1 MTILWQQLKSHV
13 QIDLYYFKESLNIFS
28 EKFSKSDHC
37 AASYGGVSG
46 EGRKLP
52 YAFAQQ

>member
-1 MTILWQQLKSHV
+1 MNNLMSYCGLPAARISA
-13 QIDLYYFKESLNIFS
+13 S
-28 EKFSKSDHC
+28 EKDLPVLSELRFSKIDHC
-37 AASYGGVSG
+37 VASYGGVSG